1 MDFFMFTENW
11 VCVRWYLAV
20 TVGEIGILY
29 ADYGETEAEYGEHI
43 KDV

>member
-29 ADYGETEAEYGEHI
+29 VDYGETEAEYG
-43 KDV
+43 